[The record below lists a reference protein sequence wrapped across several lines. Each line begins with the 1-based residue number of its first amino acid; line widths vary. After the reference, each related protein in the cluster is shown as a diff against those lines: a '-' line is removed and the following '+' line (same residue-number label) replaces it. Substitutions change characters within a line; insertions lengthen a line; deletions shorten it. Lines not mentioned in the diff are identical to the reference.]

1 MIPTDAKELES
12 LFETN
17 PWWQKLLKEAER
29 VHYVKNLP
37 PEVTDRVMI
46 GTVDNLWESI
56 EILEDNFTEAE
67 KDSVYLGARE
77 ILSQLKQGDKF
88 PERVFELYRGQIPKA
103 LNKIDDYAKALID
116 LIQDSDLQK
125 EVNAKWKEGKKIPF
139 QKLKDEF
146 KIESLEQRYLLR
158 KLSELL
164 EKRNLT
170 KEFYYPFGEED
181 LFEAKPVG
189 INRDR
194 FEYLSYRVYDPL
206 WISGLEDFE
215 IEYINFPLGWA
226 GLLFTVTQMKGL
238 YDYHKSG
245 KDVLAQ
251 LNTYFQEDNILDEIE
266 NAIASCP
273 ITARH
278 GDLFKETIVGYRKGL
293 YKISSRTMLSLI
305 EGIIWD
311 FAWWWNR
318 KSGSII
324 DKSIKLE
331 DFRKLKF
338 RLLKPDG
345 QEINAREPTIGLL
358 LRNTKF
364 GEEFYFEFV
373 EYYCEELFRE
383 RNPALHGRNPN
394 FKGFF
399 FVTVFK
405 DS

>member
-146 KIESLEQRYLLR
+146 KIESLEQRYL
-158 KLSELL
+158 
-164 EKRNLT
+164 T
-170 KEFYYPFGEED
+170 
-181 LFEAKPVG
+181 
-189 INRDR
+189 
-194 FEYLSYRVYDPL
+194 
-206 WISGLEDFE
+206 
-215 IEYINFPLGWA
+215 
-226 GLLFTVTQMKGL
+226 
-238 YDYHKSG
+238 
-245 KDVLAQ
+245 
-251 LNTYFQEDNILDEIE
+251 
-266 NAIASCP
+266 
-273 ITARH
+273 
-278 GDLFKETIVGYRKGL
+278 
-293 YKISSRTMLSLI
+293 
-305 EGIIWD
+305 
-311 FAWWWNR
+311 
-318 KSGSII
+318 
-324 DKSIKLE
+324 
-331 DFRKLKF
+331 
-338 RLLKPDG
+338 
-345 QEINAREPTIGLL
+345 
-358 LRNTKF
+358 
-364 GEEFYFEFV
+364 
-373 EYYCEELFRE
+373 
-383 RNPALHGRNPN
+383 
-394 FKGFF
+394 
-399 FVTVFK
+399 
-405 DS
+405 